1 MLGESISYIPTRA
14 AAAAAAAAANT
25 KFVQKKSKH
34 TKKNADSSRLDRFVM
49 VHNILK
55 KNPKKII

>member
-14 AAAAAAAAANT
+14 AAAAAAANT
-25 KFVQKKSKH
+25 KFVQKSQNTH
-34 TKKNADSSRLDRFVM
+34 KKNADSSRLDRFVM
-49 VHNILK
+49 AHNILK

>member
-14 AAAAAAAAANT
+14 AAAAAANT
-25 KFVQKKSKH
+25 KFVQKKVKPH
-34 TKKNADSSRLDRFVM
+34 TQKKNADSSRLDRFVM
-49 VHNILK
+49 AHNILK

>member
-14 AAAAAAAAANT
+14 AAAAANT
-25 KFVQKKSKH
+25 KFVQKKVKTH

-49 VHNILK
+49 AHNILK

>member
-14 AAAAAAAAANT
+14 AAAAANT

-34 TKKNADSSRLDRFVM
+34 TQKKTQIR
-49 VHNILK
+49 HE
-55 KNPKKII
+55 